1 MVGGSLMT
9 CLGAF
14 GGNMLASLLLETH
27 NMILAEDLVFTV
39 AVGAWALVGGR

>member
-1 MVGGSLMT
+1 MT

-14 GGNMLASLLLETH
+14 GGNMLASLLLETP
-27 NMILAEDLVFTV
+27 NMVLAEDLVLTV